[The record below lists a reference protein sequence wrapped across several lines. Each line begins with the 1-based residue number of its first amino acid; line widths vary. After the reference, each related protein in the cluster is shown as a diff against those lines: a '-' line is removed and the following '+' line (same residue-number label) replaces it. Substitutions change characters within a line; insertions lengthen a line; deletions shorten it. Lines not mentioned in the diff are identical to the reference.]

1 MNKILFIGFL
11 LGLTF
16 AAKITATVKYDEGDD
31 ADYPCY
37 SKTVIEFDGED
48 AAVFGMRYK
57 EKDGDW

>member
-11 LGLTF
+11 LGLTL
-16 AAKITATVKYDEGDD
+16 AAKMTTTVKYDEGDD
-31 ADYPCY
+31 ADKPCY

-48 AAVFGMRYK
+48 AAIMGRRYK

>member
-11 LGLTF
+11 LGLTL
-16 AAKITATVKYDEGDD
+16 AAKMTTTVKYDEGDD